1 MAYVFTALKW
11 AFLGGIGFLAL
22 TFATIFLVLFLQSL
36 GVLKKVPFSY
46 SLRNL
51 AVRWPI
57 TGLTAM
63 AFTLVVAL
71 LVFMLAFVK
80 GMYKLTESSG
90 VAENVLVLADGS
102 TDELFSNLGYGD
114 IKELELRPEVVRENG
129 KPLASWEV
137 YVVVNQPISVRK
149 CPKCGQLVGVDRHD
163 ELVRHGEPACEGSG
177 LSVRGTRGR
186 RFIQVRGIE
195 DPAVSGRVH
204 NLELHEGGSWFSSS
218 AVQALPGGSPGEQ
231 AIQGVIGEGLARELG
246 PDLGKKTL
254 EVGDLFELGPRKWVV
269 VGILKSAGSTFD
281 SEVWGKFQIVGE
293 LFGKAAYTTC
303 VLRTADAATAD
314 DLAAD
319 LSANYKKPPVTA
331 QPEPKYYATLNTTN
345 EQFLFGILVLALIMA
360 FGGAIAVMNTMF
372 AAIAQR
378 TKDIGV
384 LRILGFA
391 PWQVLVSFFLESVLL
406 ALIGGLVG
414 CAIGSL
420 ANGWS
425 ASSVISSGQGGGG
438 KSIVLKLVVDATT
451 LGAGMVFALVMGC
464 LGGLI
469 PALSA
474 MRLKPLD
481 AVR

>member
-1 MAYVFTALKW
+1 MLFR
-11 AFLGGIGFLAL
+11 LAL
-22 TFATIFLVLFLQSL
+22 IPAALL
-36 GVLKKVPFSY
+36 GVLLVVVALQLCGVLKRVPYSY
-46 SLRNL
+46 NVRNL
-51 AVRWPI
+51 LVRWPI

-90 VAENVLVLADGS
+90 VPENVIVLADGA
-102 TDELFSNLGYGD
+102 TDELFSNLGFGD
-114 IKELELRPEVVRENG
+114 IKEVELRPEVVRENG
-129 KPLASWEV
+129 KPLVSWEV
-137 YVVVNQPISVRK
+137 YVVVNQPIPVRK
-149 CPKCGQLVGVDRHD
+149 CPKCGELVRVDRHD
-163 ELVRHGEPACEGSG
+163 ELESHGSPECPGSG

-186 RFIQVRGIE
+186 RFIQVRGVE
-195 DPAVSGRVH
+195 DPVISGRVH
-204 NLELHEGGSWFSSS
+204 NLPLHEGGSWFSSS
-218 AVQALPGGSPGEQ
+218 AVQALPGGEHGEQ
-231 AIQGVIGEGLARELG
+231 AIQAVIGEGLARELG
-246 PDLGKKTL
+246 PDLGKKSL
-254 EVGDLFELGPRKWVV
+254 EVGDLFDLGPRRWAV

-293 LFGKAAYTTC
+293 MFGKQAYTTC
-303 VLRTADAATAD
+303 VLRTADAETAD
-314 DLAAD
+314 AFAEDLR
-319 LSANYKKPPVTA
+319 ANYKKPAVAA
-331 QPEPKYYATLNTTN
+331 QPEPKYYASLNTTN
-345 EQFLFGILVLALIMA
+345 EQFLYGIIGLAFIMSIGGMFG
-360 FGGAIAVMNTMF
+360 VMNTMF

-406 ALIGGLVG
+406 AAVGGLIG

-438 KSIVLKLVVDATT
+438 KSIVLTLIVDATI
-451 LGAGMVFALVMGC
+451 LSAGMVFALAMGC

-474 MRLKPLD
+474 MRTKPLD

>member
-1 MAYVFTALKW
+1 MLLYIASIPAVLLGAL
-11 AFLGGIGFLAL
+11 LVVVAL
-22 TFATIFLVLFLQSL
+22 QAL
-36 GVLKKVPFSY
+36 GVLKRVPYSY
-46 SLRNL
+46 NVRNL
-51 AVRWPI
+51 LVRWPI

-90 VAENVLVLADGS
+90 VPENVMVLADGA

-114 IKELELRPEVVRENG
+114 IKEVELRPEVVRENG

-137 YVVVNQPISVRK
+137 YVVVNQPIPVRK
-149 CPKCGQLVGVDRHD
+149 CPKCGALVRVDRHD
-163 ELVRHGEPACEGSG
+163 ELEKHGSPECEGSG

-195 DPAVSGRVH
+195 DPVISGRVH
-204 NLELHEGGSWFSSS
+204 NLPLHEGGSWFSQS
-218 AVQALPGGSPGEQ
+218 AVQTIPGSSEQ
-231 AIQGVIGEGLARELG
+231 AIQAVIGEGLARELG
-246 PDLGKKTL
+246 PDLGKKSL
-254 EVGDLFELGPRKWVV
+254 EVGDLFDLGPRKWVV
-269 VGILKSAGSTFD
+269 TGILQSAGSTFD
-281 SEVWGKFQIVGE
+281 SEVWGKFQMVGE
-293 LFGKAAYTTC
+293 LFGKSTYTTC
-303 VLRTADAATAD
+303 VLRTADAETAD
-314 DLAAD
+314 AFAAD
-319 LSANYKKPPVTA
+319 LRANYKKPAVAA
-331 QPEPKYYATLNTTN
+331 QPEPKYYASLNTTN
-345 EQFLFGILVLALIMA
+345 EQFLYGIIGLALIMA
-360 FGGAIAVMNTMF
+360 IGGMFGVMNTMF

-406 ALIGGLVG
+406 AAAGGLLG

-420 ANGWS
+420 ANGWT
-425 ASSVISSGQGGGG
+425 ASSVISSGQGGGS
-438 KSIVLKLVVDATT
+438 KSIVLKLIVDGTI
-451 LGAGMVFALVMGC
+451 LSAGMWFALAMGC

-474 MRLKPLD
+474 MRTKPLD

>member
-1 MAYVFTALKW
+1 MAYVFTALYW
-11 AFLGGIGFLAL
+11 AFVGGVGFLAL
-22 TFATIFLVLFLQSL
+22 TFATIFAVLFLQSL
-36 GVLKKVPFSY
+36 GVLKKVPFTY

-57 TGLTAM
+57 TALTAM

-90 VAENVLVLADGS
+90 LAENVLVLADGS

-114 IKELELRPEVVRENG
+114 IKELELRPEVVKEGG
-129 KPLASWEV
+129 KALASWEV

-149 CPKCGQLVGVDRHD
+149 CPKCGVLVGVDRHD
-163 ELVRHGEPACEGSG
+163 ELVKHGEPACEGSG

-186 RFIQVRGIE
+186 RFIQVRGLD

-218 AVQALPGGSPGEQ
+218 AVQALPGASSGEQ
-231 AIQGVIGEGLARELG
+231 AIEAVIGEGLARELG
-246 PDLGKKTL
+246 PDLGKKSL
-254 EVGDLFELGPRKWVV
+254 QVGDLFELGPRKWVV

-303 VLRTADAATAD
+303 VLRTPDAATAGT
-314 DLAAD
+314 LAAD
-319 LSANYKKPPVTA
+319 LSANYKKPAITA
-331 QPEPKYYATLNTTN
+331 QPEPKYYASLNSTN
-345 EQFLFGILVLALIMA
+345 EQFLSGIILMAIIMA

-378 TKDIGV
+378 SKDIGV

-391 PWQVLVSFFLESVLL
+391 PWQVLVAFFLESVLL
-406 ALIGGLVG
+406 ALLGGLLG

-420 ANGWS
+420 ANGLS

-438 KSIVLKLVVDATT
+438 KSIVLRLIVDGAT
-451 LGAGMVFALVMGC
+451 LGVGMVFALVMGC

-474 MRLKPLD
+474 MRLRPLD

>member
-1 MAYVFTALKW
+1 MLLYIASIPAVLLGAL
-11 AFLGGIGFLAL
+11 LVVVAL
-22 TFATIFLVLFLQSL
+22 QAL
-36 GVLKKVPFSY
+36 GVLKRVPYSY
-46 SLRNL
+46 NVRNL
-51 AVRWPI
+51 LVRWPI

-90 VAENVLVLADGS
+90 VPENVMVLADGA

-114 IKELELRPEVVRENG
+114 IKEVELRPEVVREGG

-137 YVVVNQPISVRK
+137 YVVVNQPIPVRK
-149 CPKCGQLVGVDRHD
+149 CPKCGQLVRVDRHD
-163 ELVRHGEPACEGSG
+163 ELEKHGSPECEGSG

-186 RFIQVRGIE
+186 RFIQVRGVE
-195 DPAVSGRVH
+195 DPVISGRVH
-204 NLELHEGGSWFSSS
+204 NLPLHAGGSWFSQS
-218 AVQALPGGSPGEQ
+218 AVQAIPGSSEQ
-231 AIQGVIGEGLARELG
+231 AIQAVIGEGLARELG
-246 PDLGKKTL
+246 PDLGKKSL
-254 EVGDLFELGPRKWVV
+254 EVGDLFDLGPRRWVV
-269 VGILKSAGSTFD
+269 TGILQSAGSTFD
-281 SEVWGKFQIVGE
+281 SEVWGKFQMVGE
-293 LFGKAAYTTC
+293 LFGKSTYTTC
-303 VLRTADAATAD
+303 VLRTADADTAD
-314 DLAAD
+314 TFAAD
-319 LSANYKKPPVTA
+319 LRANYKKPAVAA
-331 QPEPKYYATLNTTN
+331 QPEPKYYASLNTTN
-345 EQFLFGILVLALIMA
+345 EQFLYGIIGLAFIMA
-360 FGGAIAVMNTMF
+360 IGGMFGVMNTMF

-406 ALIGGLVG
+406 AAAGGMLG

-420 ANGWS
+420 ANGWT
-425 ASSVISSGQGGGG
+425 ASSVISSGQGGGS
-438 KSIVLKLVVDATT
+438 KSIVLKLIVDGTI
-451 LGAGMVFALVMGC
+451 LSAGMWFALAMGC

-474 MRLKPLD
+474 MRTKPLD

>member
-1 MAYVFTALKW
+1 MAHVFTALKW
-11 AFLGGIGFLAL
+11 AFLGGVGFLAL
-22 TFATIFLVLFLQSL
+22 TFAAIFLVLFLQSL

-71 LVFMLAFVK
+71 LVFMLAFVQA
-80 GMYKLTESSG
+80 MYKLTESSG
-90 VAENVLVLADGS
+90 VPENVLVLSDGA
-102 TDELFSNLGYGD
+102 TDELFSNLGFGD
-114 IKELELRPEVVRENG
+114 VKEIELRPEVVRENG

-149 CPKCGQLVGVDRHD
+149 CPRCGQLVGVDRYD
-163 ELVRHGEPACEGSG
+163 ELVKHGEPACEGSG

-204 NLELHEGGSWFSSS
+204 NLALHDGGTWFSSS
-218 AVQALPGGSPGEQ
+218 SVRALAGSSSGEQ
-231 AIQGVIGEGLARELG
+231 AIEAVIGEGLARELG
-246 PDLGKKTL
+246 PDLSKKAL
-254 EVGDLFELGPRKWVV
+254 EVGDLFELGPRRWVV

-293 LFGKAAYTTC
+293 LFGKSAYTTC
-303 VLRTADAATAD
+303 VLRAADADAAGE
-314 DLAAD
+314 LAAD
-319 LSANYKKPPVTA
+319 LSANYKKPAVVA
-331 QPEPKYYATLNTTN
+331 QPEPKYYASLNTTN
-345 EQFLFGILVLALIMA
+345 EQFLGGVMLLAFIMA
-360 FGGAIAVMNTMF
+360 IGGAIAVMNTMF

-406 ALIGGLVG
+406 ALVGGLLG
-414 CAIGSL
+414 CAIGFL
-420 ANGWS
+420 ANGWT
-425 ASSVISSGQGGGG
+425 ASSVISSGQGGG
-438 KSIVLKLVVDATT
+438 KSIVLKLIVDGMT

-469 PALSA
+469 PSLSA
-474 MRLKPLD
+474 MRLRPLD